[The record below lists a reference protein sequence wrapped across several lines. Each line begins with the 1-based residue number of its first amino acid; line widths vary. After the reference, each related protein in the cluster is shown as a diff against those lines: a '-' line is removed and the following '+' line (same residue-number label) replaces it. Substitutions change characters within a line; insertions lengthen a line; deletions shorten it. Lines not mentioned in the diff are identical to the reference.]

1 MNKEQVLG
9 IVRHGLTFFGG
20 VLLTKGLVDE
30 QMWSEISGSLIALIG
45 GIWSIVI
52 KSRDIEI

>member
-30 QMWSEISGSLIALIG
+30 QLWSEISGSLITLIG
-45 GIWSIVI
+45 GVWSIVI
-52 KSRDIEI
+52 KSKSTKI

>member
-30 QMWSEISGSLIALIG
+30 QMWSELSGSLITLIG
-45 GIWSIVI
+45 GVWSIII
-52 KSRDIEI
+52 KSKGQEI

>member
-30 QMWSEISGSLIALIG
+30 QMWSEISGSLITLIG

-52 KSRDIEI
+52 KSKGTKI